1 MMFFMP
7 LQLGGREGGFA
18 MSIAQMG
25 MSGQVAMSVSII
37 CRVREVFWT
46 ALGLLLIKVG
56 NKKTDALRDEEKR
69 HAEKSEN
76 TDYAE

>member
-1 MMFFMP
+1 
-7 LQLGGREGGFA
+7 
-18 MSIAQMG
+18 

-69 HAEKSEN
+69 NAEKSEN
-76 TDYAE
+76 IDHAE